1 MNRQYAVVQS
11 VPFLIVKEGLT
22 WFEAFELK
30 KKMNDEKE
38 GLPIYQV
45 TMIPVKN
52 QQPLFK
58 GIY

>member
-1 MNRQYAVVQS
+1 MDRQYAVVQS

-22 WFEAFELK
+22 WFEDFELK

>member
-1 MNRQYAVVQS
+1 MDRQYAVVQS

-30 KKMNDEKE
+30 KKLNDEEE

-52 QQPLFK
+52 QERLFK